1 MLLRRWPAPRSLP
14 GRSPLQEALV
24 AELEA
29 KLEASGVTLSNLDGE
44 LRAMQMAVEV
54 EEAEAA
60 RQRRQLAAAD
70 ALIARL
76 MDACSRSSA
85 GTSAVSSGSSS
96 VPGAGGAAA
105 AASSPQS
112 SSGSVTQR

>member
-1 MLLRRWPAPRSLP
+1 M
-14 GRSPLQEALV
+14 QEALV

-29 KLEASGVTLSNLDGE
+29 KLEASGGALSNLDGE
-44 LRAMQMAVEV
+44 LRAAQMAVEV

-60 RQRRQLAAAD
+60 RQRHQLAAAD

-76 MDACSRSSA
+76 MDACSRSSSSA
-85 GTSAVSSGSSS
+85 GTSPASSRGGSSG
-96 VPGAGGAAA
+96 VPSGGGAAG

-112 SSGSVTQR
+112 SSGSVAQR